1 MSEKKIRM
9 HLSLSPKLKVLL
21 KFNEVYDINPLYRAS
36 SREINQ
42 DFKLNVNGEMSFIKG
57 ININE
62 NILDNSVS
70 DLYKHNLLGRIARDG
85 KKMNDKSKF
94 LYFISS
100 LGNKIAIEYK
110 NTLKIM
116 FPRILSTKIN
126 NDDLNEEDFQK
137 MLLICET
144 VINGNSV
151 DKTTREFAFNLY
163 NRLLHLKG
171 ISNLI
176 AEKINSPSF

>member
-9 HLSLSPKLKVLL
+9 HLSLTPKLKVLL

-94 LYFISS
+94 LYFISPFFLTSIS
-100 LGNKIAIEYK
+100 LPTFNH
-110 NTLKIM
+110 NL
-116 FPRILSTKIN
+116 
-126 NDDLNEEDFQK
+126 DF
-137 MLLICET
+137 
-144 VINGNSV
+144 
-151 DKTTREFAFNLY
+151 
-163 NRLLHLKG
+163 
-171 ISNLI
+171 
-176 AEKINSPSF
+176 